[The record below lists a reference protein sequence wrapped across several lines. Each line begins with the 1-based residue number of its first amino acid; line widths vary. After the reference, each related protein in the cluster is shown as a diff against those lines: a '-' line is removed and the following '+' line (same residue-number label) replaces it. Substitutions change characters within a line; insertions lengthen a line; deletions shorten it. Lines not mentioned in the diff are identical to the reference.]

1 MHGRP
6 VSIAQS
12 DISVERPVDFPGL
25 RSPNFANLIAFIE
38 FNDYLAESSEAL

>member
-6 VSIAQS
+6 VLIAQS
-12 DISVERPVDFPGL
+12 DISVGRPIDFPGL

-38 FNDYLAESSEAL
+38 LNDRLAESAEAL